1 MKEEKEVYDKV
12 RRTMVTEGVTE
23 KKGGVA
29 FGLTFV
35 SEEAP
40 KMPPRRLMELKK
52 EDPEKWRGK
61 LEQTTSIVLKCLII
75 SQLIRELIFLF
86 LFISFF
92 LTENQGKT
100 LARKQ
105 MLAQQK
111 REEARIQKQI
121 EKAHKEME
129 RLEKYV
135 NLGVD

>member
-1 MKEEKEVYDKV
+1 MY
-12 RRTMVTEGVTE
+12 
-23 KKGGVA
+23 
-29 FGLTFV
+29 
-35 SEEAP
+35 
-40 KMPPRRLMELKK
+40 
-52 EDPEKWRGK
+52 
-61 LEQTTSIVLKCLII
+61 
-75 SQLIRELIFLF
+75 IFLF
-86 LFISFF
+86 
-92 LTENQGKT
+92 TENQGKT

>member
-1 MKEEKEVYDKV
+1 MGLFQSCLASNNKVGVMKEEKEVYDKV

-61 LEQTTSIVLKCLII
+61 LENTIKSKC
-75 SQLIRELIFLF
+75 
-86 LFISFF
+86 
-92 LTENQGKT
+92 
-100 LARKQ
+100 
-105 MLAQQK
+105 
-111 REEARIQKQI
+111 
-121 EKAHKEME
+121 
-129 RLEKYV
+129 
-135 NLGVD
+135 

>member
-1 MKEEKEVYDKV
+1 MY
-12 RRTMVTEGVTE
+12 
-23 KKGGVA
+23 
-29 FGLTFV
+29 
-35 SEEAP
+35 
-40 KMPPRRLMELKK
+40 
-52 EDPEKWRGK
+52 
-61 LEQTTSIVLKCLII
+61 
-75 SQLIRELIFLF
+75 IFF
-86 LFISFF
+86 
-92 LTENQGKT
+92 TENQGKT